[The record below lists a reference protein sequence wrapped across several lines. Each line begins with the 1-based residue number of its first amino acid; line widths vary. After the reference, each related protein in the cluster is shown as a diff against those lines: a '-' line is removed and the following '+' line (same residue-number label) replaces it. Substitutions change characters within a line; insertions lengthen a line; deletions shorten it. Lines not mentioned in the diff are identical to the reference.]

1 MPSGSLHHFMTNNE
15 REAADTKGRVAVGRI
30 NGAWGLRGHVKV
42 TPYTSN
48 AERFRPDSVLLLD
61 GVPARVLDVRT
72 PKGYPC
78 VQFEGYRDRTAAG
91 TLAGTIIEVEESELP
106 ELPEGEHY
114 VYDLI
119 GLTVV
124 TTDGDAIGRLHQ
136 VLHTAAN
143 DVYLVRRP
151 GAKDALVPAIA
162 DVVVEIDIAGGRM
175 VIDPLPGLLDG

>member
-1 MPSGSLHHFMTNNE
+1 MTNSE
-15 REAADTKGRVAVGRI
+15 RDVADGTGRVAVGRI
-30 NGAWGLRGHVKV
+30 NGPWGLRGHVKV

-61 GVPARVLDVRT
+61 GVPSRVLDVRR

-78 VQFEGYRDRTAAG
+78 VQFEGYQDRTAAD
-91 TLAGTIIEVEESELP
+91 TLAGTIIEVDASELP

-114 VYDLI
+114 VYDLV
-119 GLTVV
+119 GLDVV
-124 TTDGDAIGRLHQ
+124 TTSGDAIGRLHE

-151 GAKDALVPAIA
+151 GAADALVPAIA
-162 DVVVEIDIAGGRM
+162 DVVVEVDIAGGRM

>member
-1 MPSGSLHHFMTNNE
+1 MTN
-15 REAADTKGRVAVGRI
+15 RQRDVADATGRVAVGLI
-30 NGAWGLRGHVKV
+30 NGPWGLRGHVKV

-48 AERFRPDSVLLLD
+48 EERFRPDSVLLLD
-61 GVPARVLDVRT
+61 GAPVRVLDVRR

-78 VQFEGYRDRTAAG
+78 VKFEGYHDRTAAG
-91 TLAGTIIEVEESELP
+91 ALAGTIIEVDESDLP
-106 ELPEGEHY
+106 ELQEGEHY
-114 VYDLI
+114 VYDLV

-124 TTDGDAIGRLHQ
+124 TTDGDAIGRLHE

-151 GAKDALVPAIA
+151 GAADALVPAIA
-162 DVVVEIDIAGGRM
+162 DVVVEVDIAGGRM

>member
-1 MPSGSLHHFMTNNE
+1 MTNSE
-15 REAADTKGRVAVGRI
+15 QHAAETQGRVAVGRI

-48 AERFRPDSVLLLD
+48 AERFRADSVLLLN
-61 GVPARVLDVRT
+61 GVPSRVLDVRR

-78 VQFEGYRDRTAAG
+78 VQFEGYHDRTAADA
-91 TLAGTIIEVEESELP
+91 LAGTIIEVEASELP
-106 ELPEGEHY
+106 ELPDGEHY
-114 VYDLI
+114 VHDLV

-124 TTDGDAIGRLHQ
+124 TTDGDAIGRLHE

-162 DVVVEIDIAGGRM
+162 DVVVEVDLAGGRM